1 MVAAAARGL
10 LSFAG
15 VALVALAAAPPAEA
29 TFPGRSGAI
38 AFARSSGSGDFDP
51 QLIERRGLIAMAP
64 GSTRQRVLV
73 QCELTDGVPTGG
85 DCTATSFSAPSY
97 ASRGGRIVFDAGE
110 RLGLIDA
117 DGGNLTLLP
126 ATTANDGSPA
136 FSPDGRRIVF
146 AGANDRGTTDLYVR
160 PLGGGGARQI
170 ILDAG
175 EPAWSSRNVLAYVRS
190 GNVYVARPG
199 GRHRR
204 FVTSGVSPDW
214 SPDGRRLALVRPSPR
229 LTFDAPIG
237 SIYLVSASGG
247 GLRRVRGVDDASYP
261 AWSPKGLSLTY
272 QRFDTGVF
280 VKRLGRRGERLLV
293 EDQFSGENGFISS
306 FQPAWRPLPPPRR

>member
-1 MVAAAARGL
+1 
-10 LSFAG
+10 
-15 VALVALAAAPPAEA
+15 
-29 TFPGRSGAI
+29 
-38 AFARSSGSGDFDP
+38 
-51 QLIERRGLIAMAP
+51 MAV
-64 GSTRQRVLV
+64 GSTRLRVLV

-97 ASRGGRIVFDAGE
+97 SRRGGRIVFDAGE

-117 DGGNLTLLP
+117 DGGNLALLP

-160 PLGGGGARQI
+160 PLEGGEVRPI
-170 ILDAG
+170 IFDAG

-204 FVTSGVSPDW
+204 FVTS
-214 SPDGRRLALVRPSPR
+214 A
-229 LTFDAPIG
+229 F
-237 SIYLVSASGG
+237 GG
-247 GLRRVRGVDDASYP
+247 PYR
-261 AWSPKGLSLTY
+261 
-272 QRFDTGVF
+272 
-280 VKRLGRRGERLLV
+280 
-293 EDQFSGENGFISS
+293 
-306 FQPAWRPLPPPRR
+306 RPLCRDRVVRARTLHGPMPPMLTRTSLGGDRRFEGRQYRTRDADETGR

>member
-10 LSFAG
+10 LSVAG
-15 VALVALAAAPPAEA
+15 VAFLALAAATPAEA
-29 TFPGRSGAI
+29 AFPGRNGAI

-51 QLIERRGLIAMAP
+51 QLREQRALIAMAP

-73 QCELTDGVPTGG
+73 RCELTDGVPSGG
-85 DCTATSFSAPSY
+85 DCTAPSFAAPSY
-97 ASRGGRIVFDAGE
+97 SPRGGRIVFDAGE

-117 DGGNLTLLP
+117 DGGSLTLLP
-126 ATTANDGSPA
+126 AASANDGSPA

-146 AGANDRGTTDLYVR
+146 AGANDRGTTDLYIR
-160 PLGGGGARQI
+160 RLDGGAARPI
-170 ILDAG
+170 VYDAG
-175 EPAWSSRNVLAYVRS
+175 EPAWSSHNVVAYLRS

-237 SIYLVSASGG
+237 GIYLVSPTGRR
-247 GLRRVRGVDDASYP
+247 LRRVRGVGAASFP
-261 AWSPKGLSLTY
+261 AWSPNGRSLTY
-272 QRFDTGVF
+272 QRFDSGIF
-280 VKRLGRRGERLLV
+280 LKRLGRRGERLLV

-306 FQPAWRPLPPPRR
+306 FQPAWRPLPPSRR